1 MPGNALMKY
10 TSRLPN
16 KQDLRRMHIIVVGNV
31 STGILDNRCNL
42 KKEHVVLFLSTPC
55 APFGCGHIIF
65 KCVAQHIFSS
75 PDLKE
80 AAKQHRFSFAFRLDL
95 MYKPSRLF
103 FLSGLYFPSSFFIKC
118 IF

>member
-16 KQDLRRMHIIVVGNV
+16 KQLLRCMRVIVVGNV

-55 APFGCGHIIF
+55 APFGCGHRIL
-65 KCVAQHIFSS
+65 KCGAQHIFS
-75 PDLKE
+75 P
-80 AAKQHRFSFAFRLDL
+80 
-95 MYKPSRLF
+95 P
-103 FLSGLYFPSSFFIKC
+103 G
-118 IF
+118 